1 MDLNLLL
8 ILLLNPCKIWL
19 MIDGIGI
26 GTGTVV
32 QMIMAQIFC
41 STRRQVEMSGRN
53 TGCQVAEK

>member
-8 ILLLNPCKIWL
+8 ILLLNPCKIWQ

-26 GTGTVV
+26 GTGTEV

-41 STRRQVEMSGRN
+41 STRRQVEDFLLD
-53 TGCQVAEK
+53 V